1 MEIKLIIVGKGWMK
15 LVRRLEGDVERE
27 IQYKIVRKT
36 HLLCEVALIFQSIKL
51 IDACQY
57 TFEVIFSGQTDK
69 CISTT

>member
-1 MEIKLIIVGKGWMK
+1 MK
-15 LVRRLEGDVERE
+15 LVRRLEGDVERGKTA
-27 IQYKIVRKT
+27 QYKIFRKT

-69 CISTT
+69 CVSAT